1 MSDKESPTEKRTEDM
16 DGEEARS
23 GPGGVKPQPLF
34 NLDGVHYESVRVLE
48 QRGSGEVLILAQ
60 RRLQHGPTGHVVV
73 RSLRSPIRFELRQRL
88 VDEVK
93 LAFLLHHPAIAQ
105 VHHLTIHRGAP
116 HVIMEYVDGPSLDTV
131 LNLVAMRDEPVSP
144 SFALYVAAEVADAL
158 HHAHALREG
167 QGGALGII
175 HRDVSPRNICLD
187 THGAVKLTHF
197 GAAYSLMVGREET
210 PHLLLK
216 GDVAYASPE
225 YLHRQRLA
233 PSSDVFSL
241 GLVLL
246 ELLTGRHLFNVEE
259 AAVARPLFQR
269 SSEPVPKPEESPSL
283 PFEMVRGLIDTYQ
296 PEDVEKAV
304 EGQPEP
310 LKVILLK
317 ALRRKP
323 AERYATAAELRDA
336 VRAVHAQ
343 MPQPYGRMEAHEEI
357 ARLISEASAERDRME
372 LPQDG
377 IFPEGLEEHELSSRT

>member
-16 DGEEARS
+16 DGEDARS
-23 GPGGVKPQPLF
+23 GSNWMKPQPLF
-34 NLDGVHYESVRVLE
+34 ALDGVHYESVRVLE
-48 QRGSGEVLILAQ
+48 QRGSSEVLILAQ
-60 RRLQHGPTGHVVV
+60 RRLQHGPTGHVAV

-158 HHAHALREG
+158 HHAHTLRDG
-167 QGGALGII
+167 QRGALGII

-187 THGAVKLTHF
+187 IHGAVKLTHF

-225 YLHRQRLA
+225 YLYRQRLA

-259 AAVARPLFQR
+259 AAVARHLFQR

-283 PFEMVRGLIDTYQ
+283 PFEMVRSLIDTYR
-296 PEDVEKAV
+296 PEDVERAV

-310 LKVILLK
+310 LKVILYK
-317 ALRRKP
+317 ALRRSP

-336 VRAVHAQ
+336 VRSVLAQ
-343 MPQPYGRMEAHEEI
+343 MPQHYGRMEANEEI
-357 ARLISEASAERDRME
+357 ARLISEARAERDRLE